1 MEISLQKRWLLLGLI
16 VSAVAASAAE
26 AVSEPT
32 KTVEAFHAALA
43 AGDKEGALVQL
54 AEGVVIFESG
64 GAEMSRAEY
73 ASHHMDG
80 DMEFVKAT
88 RREIQDQSETL
99 SGEIAWVLT
108 RSKTSGSYNE
118 RDIDS
123 RGVETMVLKKS
134 DAGWRIVHIHWSSRN
149 ANR

>member
-1 MEISLQKRWLLLGLI
+1 MHKRWLLVVSL
-16 VSAVAASAAE
+16 VSAAVASTAGPASG
-26 AVSEPT
+26 PT

-43 AGDKEGALVQL
+43 AGDKEGALGQL
-54 AEGVVIFESG
+54 AEGVVIVESG
-64 GAEMSRAEY
+64 GAEMSRDEY

-88 RREIQDQSETL
+88 DREILDQSETS

-108 RSKTSGSYNE
+108 RSKTSGSYKE

-123 RGVETMVLKKS
+123 RGVETMLLKKG

-149 ANR
+149 AKR

>member
-1 MEISLQKRWLLLGLI
+1 MYTRWLLVGSI
-16 VSAVAASAAE
+16 ISAAAASTAGPA
-26 AVSEPT
+26 SGPT

-43 AGDKEGALVQL
+43 AGDKEGALGQL

-73 ASHHMDG
+73 ASHHIDG

-108 RSKTSGSYNE
+108 RSKTTGSYKE

-123 RGVETMVLKKS
+123 RGVETMVLRKNG
-134 DAGWRIVHIHWSSRN
+134 AGWMIVHIHWSSRN
-149 ANR
+149 AKR